1 MFKNYKTKYRRVAM
15 LEQLK
20 QIRKLL
26 EQMVELQEETLE
38 WVKKIYIYTN
48 KGE

>member
-1 MFKNYKTKYRRVAM
+1 M

-26 EQMVELQEETLE
+26 EQMVELQKETLE
-38 WVKKIYIYTN
+38 WIKKYIYTN